1 MKKCIVFLAIMVA
14 FAASASAQ
22 RVVALHSSTGVSMY
36 SGVNPFIDAYNA
48 AQPGDTIYLSGGSFA
63 TPGVIDK
70 RLLIFGAG
78 YHPAST
84 KVTNPT
90 LLSTGFSIGE
100 NANNLII
107 EGVQFAS
114 GFRVDHNVS
123 VNYITIKRCL
133 INGGIGFSGDLI
145 NPCLNNVFTE
155 CVIIGDIYLNN
166 ATNTLI
172 SNSIIQD
179 RIIISKS
186 NSFKNN
192 VLLANR
198 VHWNDGVFHST
209 SNTEIS
215 NNVFLTTNNLF
226 AGISDGNLLFNN
238 VFVHP
243 TPAFGSNPITG
254 GNYLNVPLADI
265 FVSHTGHEF
274 NYDSNFN
281 LKTPALHLGNDG
293 KEVGIYGGLFP
304 FKAGAIPIN
313 PYISLKNIA
322 AQTTSDGKLSVEIKV
337 EAQTR

>member
-1 MKKCIVFLAIMVA
+1 MKKSFVIFAIMVA
-14 FAASASAQ
+14 FAVSASAQ
-22 RVVALHSSTGVSMY
+22 RVVALHSATGVSMY

-63 TPGVIDK
+63 VPGVFDK

-78 YHPAST
+78 YHPTST
-84 KVTNPT
+84 QATNPT
-90 LLSTGFSIGE
+90 LLSNNFLIGG
-100 NANNLII
+100 NADNLII
-107 EGVQFAS
+107 EGVQFAAGIS
-114 GFRVDHNVS
+114 VDNNVS
-123 VNYITIKRCL
+123 VSFITIKRSR
-133 INGGIGFSGDLI
+133 INGGIGFYGDLS
-145 NPCLNNVFTE
+145 NPCLNNVLTE
-155 CVIIGDIYLNN
+155 CVIIGDIFLTN

-186 NSFKNN
+186 NSIKNN

-198 VHWNDGVFHST
+198 ANWNDGVFHST

-226 AGISDGNLLFNN
+226 AGTADGNLLFNN

-243 TPAFGSNPITG
+243 TPAFGSNPISG
-254 GNYLNVPLADI
+254 GNYLNVALADI

-274 NYDSNFN
+274 SYNSNFN
-281 LKTPALHLGNDG
+281 LKTPAQHLGNDG

-304 FKAGAIPIN
+304 FKPGAIPIN